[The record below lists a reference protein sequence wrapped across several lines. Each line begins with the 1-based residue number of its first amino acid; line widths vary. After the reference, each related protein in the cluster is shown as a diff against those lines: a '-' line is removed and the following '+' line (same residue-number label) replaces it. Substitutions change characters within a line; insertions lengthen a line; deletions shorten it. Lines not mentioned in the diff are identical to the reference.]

1 MPNASDFASMDD
13 YASTLFH
20 ELTQAT
26 GAPHRLDRKFTDKS
40 GKVRNGRED
49 LVAELGASFVCG
61 HLGYSYIDSQS
72 PAYFV
77 FWFLVLLVVCR
88 AFFLVVSFASWVA

>member
-1 MPNASDFASMDD
+1 MDD

-20 ELTQAT
+20 VLTHAT

-40 GKVRNGRED
+40 GKVRYGREE

-72 PAYFV
+72 PAYIDH
-77 FWFLVLLVVCR
+77 WLKVLKEDSR
-88 AFFLVVSFASWVA
+88 AIFQVASFASRAATGC